1 MKKLLTIACT
11 CLLSLTLGAC
21 SSKSEATN
29 LLEKVKENGKIVMA
43 VSPDFAPYE
52 FIDPTKTGNDQYVGA
67 DIELGKYIAE
77 KMGLE
82 LELKVMDFQT
92 VLTAVTQSK
101 VDMAI
106 SGLGYKPDRAEAMEF
121 SHPYNTS
128 EENCH
133 GLLVKKSD
141 EAKFETL
148 ADFTGLRIAAQS
160 ASLQEGYTKEQ
171 IKDAQLD
178 IIASLGDGILRLQNG
193 KSDALATACTTG
205 EQYAKA
211 NPDLAMSG
219 VVFEL
224 EVSDGT
230 MVGIPKGETEFV
242 AAVNEIIDEVV
253 EKGLYKQWETEYT
266 EYADSLGIE

>member
-92 VLTAVTQSK
+92 VLTAVTQAK

>member
-92 VLTAVTQSK
+92 VLTAVTQAK

-141 EAKFETL
+141 EDKFETL